1 MILTH
6 KIPTWL
12 PAARW
17 WSVAAQGGG
26 GQAGKGERE
35 GEQGKEGAGW
45 RWLLVGGE
53 ARRRLVGKGRRWCSG
68 K

>member
-1 MILTH
+1 MILPH
-6 KIPTWL
+6 KIPTRL
-12 PAARW
+12 PTARW

-26 GQAGKGERE
+26 GGARKGERE

-53 ARRRLVGKGRRWCSG
+53 GKEEVGGQGRRWCLG